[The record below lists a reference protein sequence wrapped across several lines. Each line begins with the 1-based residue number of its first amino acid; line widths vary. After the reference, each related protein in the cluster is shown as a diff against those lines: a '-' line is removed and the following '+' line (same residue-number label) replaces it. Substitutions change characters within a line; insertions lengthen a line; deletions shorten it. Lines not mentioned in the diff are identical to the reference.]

1 MTLIE
6 TYKLAC
12 KLHANQSDKA
22 GSPYIEHLTRVMLL
36 TQAAGGDTEQQI
48 AALLH
53 DSIEDGHADADSLR
67 EAGVP
72 EGAIVLIVALTRK
85 PRQAYDDYIGQVG
98 RTPKAVLVKRA
109 DLRDNLSPERLAKL
123 YDEDRKR
130 LSAKY
135 NSALLALTGVQQ

>member
-72 EGAIVLIVALTRK
+72 EGAIVLIVAHTRE
-85 PRQAYDDYIGQVG
+85 A
-98 RTPKAVLVKRA
+98 RTPWRCTSARQPFLSLRRYAIHHPQKAPSRTM
-109 DLRDNLSPERLAKL
+109 RD
-123 YDEDRKR
+123 
-130 LSAKY
+130 
-135 NSALLALTGVQQ
+135 